1 MSRAATILVVAAVAL
16 SAFAWAGPGAKR
28 GADAPR
34 KARHEAAWKQ
44 GSASDEQSTCP
55 ATRER
60 KHKRQHQRVQQQDT
74 GASSPSSS
82 SSSNQ

>member
-34 KARHEAAWKQ
+34 KARNEAAWKQ
-44 GSASDEQSTCP
+44 GSACDEQST

-60 KHKRQHQRVQQQDT
+60 KHKRHHQRVQQQDT
-74 GASSPSSS
+74 GASSASSS